1 MQLYTIHDKL
11 CTIMKPRRSEQL
23 REAIAE
29 QIATG
34 AYGPGQR
41 LDEAQL
47 AARFGASRTP
57 LREALIQ
64 LAADGL
70 IEIRPRR
77 GALVRALEPQRLVEM
92 FEVMAELEAMCARL
106 AARRISL
113 EQLSELRAA
122 HQECA
127 LLAHPNDDL
136 DAYYRAN
143 QRFHFALYEA
153 SQNQFLCEEAKTL
166 HRKLGVYRRLQL
178 RVRDRV
184 ISSFNEHAQVLDALE
199 HGDGERAARA
209 VRSHVAIQGE
219 RFTDLLASLALL
231 NAA

>member
-1 MQLYTIHDKL
+1 MIKPKRSQL
-11 CTIMKPRRSEQL
+11 L
-23 REAIAE
+23 REAIEE

-34 AYGPGQR
+34 AYGPGLR

-47 AARFGASRTP
+47 AARHGASRTP

-77 GALVRALEPQRLVEM
+77 GAVVCALEPQRLVEM
-92 FEVMAELEAMCARL
+92 FEVMAEMEAMCARL
-106 AARRISL
+106 AARRISPA
-113 EQLSELRAA
+113 QLDELREAHEACAA
-122 HQECA
+122 LSAQPA
-127 LLAHPNDDL
+127 DL

-143 QRFHFALYEA
+143 QRFHFALYGA
-153 SQNQFLCEEAKTL
+153 SQNQFLCEEAKAL
-166 HRKLGVYRRLQL
+166 HRRLGVYRRLQL

-184 ISSFNEHAQVLDALE
+184 RSSFEEHAAVLKALE
-199 HGDGERAARA
+199 QGDGDAAAAALRA
-209 VRSHVAIQGE
+209 HVAIQGE

>member
-1 MQLYTIHDKL
+1 
-11 CTIMKPRRSEQL
+11 MKPTRSEQL

-34 AYGPGQR
+34 AYVPGQR
-41 LDEAQL
+41 LDEVQL

-64 LAADGL
+64 LAGDGL

-106 AARRISL
+106 AARRISPA
-113 EQLSELRAA
+113 QLAELRDA
-122 HQECA
+122 HERCA
-127 LLAHPNDDL
+127 VLSNQADDL
-136 DAYYRAN
+136 DAYYHAN
-143 QRFHFALYEA
+143 QDFHFALYEA
-153 SQNQFLCEEAKTL
+153 SQNQFLCDEAKAL
-166 HRKLGVYRRLQL
+166 HQKLGVYRRLQL

-184 ISSFNEHAQVLDALE
+184 NSSFREHAAVLDALQQ
-199 HGDGERAARA
+199 GNGERAAAEVRA
-209 VRSHVAIQGE
+209 HVAIQGE

-231 NAA
+231 KAA

>member
-1 MQLYTIHDKL
+1 M
-11 CTIMKPRRSEQL
+11 MKPRRSEQL
-23 REAIAE
+23 REALAE

-34 AYGPGQR
+34 AYVPGQR

-77 GALVRALEPQRLVEM
+77 GAVVQALEPQRLVEM

-113 EQLSELRAA
+113 TQLDELREA
-122 HQECA
+122 HQRCA
-127 LLAHPNDDL
+127 LLFQQVDDL
-136 DAYYRAN
+136 DAYYHAN
-143 QRFHFALYEA
+143 QEFHFALYEA
-153 SQNQFLCEEAKTL
+153 SQNQFLCDQAKAL

-184 ISSFNEHAQVLDALE
+184 SSSFSEHAAVLDALE
-199 HGDGERAARA
+199 QGDGERAARE
-209 VRSHVAIQGE
+209 VRAHVAIQGE

-231 NAA
+231 KAA

>member
-1 MQLYTIHDKL
+1 M
-11 CTIMKPRRSEQL
+11 MKPRRSEQL
-23 REAIAE
+23 REALAE

-34 AYGPGQR
+34 AYVPGQR

-77 GALVRALEPQRLVEM
+77 GAVVRALEPQRLVEM

-106 AARRISL
+106 AARRISPT
-113 EQLSELRAA
+113 QLAQLRAA
-122 HQECA
+122 HQRCA
-127 LLAHPNDDL
+127 VLSDQADDL
-136 DAYYRAN
+136 DAYYHAN
-143 QRFHFALYEA
+143 QEFHFALYEA
-153 SQNQFLCEEAKTL
+153 SQNQFLCDEAKAL

-184 ISSFNEHAQVLDALE
+184 NSSFREHAAVLDALQL
-199 HGDGERAARA
+199 GDGERAATEVRA
-209 VRSHVAIQGE
+209 HVAIQGE

-231 NAA
+231 KAA